1 MRRNPKAITGPSP
14 VNGPATDHWERHWER
29 YADSTRANPGQIL
42 RRRLITRLLGDVGS
56 DACILDLG
64 CGSGD
69 LLAALAETFPQAA
82 LAGADQSESGLGR
95 TRQDLPGAKLFQFDF
110 SQPDTAPE
118 ELRGWATHVVCSE
131 VLEHLDDPTPALDTA
146 ARCLKPGGR
155 LVVTVPGGPMTAFDR
170 HIGHRGHFTKA
181 RLIGT
186 LEGAGWRVETAAAAG
201 FPVFNLYRLVV
212 LMRGRRLIDDV
223 GGRPGPLARGVMAL
237 FRSLMPLTL
246 FDSPGGWQIAASA
259 RGPARG
265 PGRRPD

>member
-1 MRRNPKAITGPSP
+1 MTRPETNATNPKDQWES
-14 VNGPATDHWERHWER
+14 HWERF
-29 YADSTRANPGQIL
+29 ADSTRANPAQIL
-42 RRRLITRLLGDVGS
+42 RRRLIARLLGDVGP
-56 DACILDLG
+56 DARILDLG

-82 LAGADQSESGLGR
+82 FAGADQSQSGLGR
-95 TRQDLPGAKLFQFDF
+95 TRQELPGAKLFQFDF
-110 SQPDTAPE
+110 SHPDTAPE
-118 ELRGWATHVVCSE
+118 ELRGWASHVVCSE
-131 VLEHLDDPTPALDTA
+131 VLEHLDDPTPALDAA

-170 HIGHRGHFTKA
+170 HIGHRRHFTKA
-181 RLIGT
+181 RLIET

-223 GGRPGPLARGVMAL
+223 SGRPGPLARGVMAL
-237 FRSLMPLTL
+237 FRSLMPLAL

-259 RGPARG
+259 L
-265 PGRRPD
+265 RPD